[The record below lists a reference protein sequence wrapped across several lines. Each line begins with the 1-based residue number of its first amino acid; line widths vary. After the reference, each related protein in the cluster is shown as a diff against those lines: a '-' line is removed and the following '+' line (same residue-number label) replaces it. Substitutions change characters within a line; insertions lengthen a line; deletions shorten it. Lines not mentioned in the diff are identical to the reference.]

1 MQSHRTVELL
11 ATGVLSPTVRVLRFR
26 MLDGAPLAFVAGQW
40 LNFDIETPQGVIRR
54 AYSIATAPGLD
65 HPECFEIAVTR
76 VDAGGSAS
84 LALHAL
90 LPGARIQVDGP
101 HGFFTRED
109 TRARPA
115 LFVGTGTGVCPLRA
129 MIQDEL
135 RSESGPKLVLL
146 FGCRSRAD
154 ILWGDELAAWAA
166 QHPRFS
172 LHVTLSR
179 PDAGWGG
186 LEGYVQRHL
195 PELVNP
201 AARPNVY
208 VCGLTKMVSEVRR
221 VLKDQLG
228 YDRRMIH
235 SERYD

>member
-1 MQSHRTVELL
+1 MVELL
-11 ATGVLSPTVRVLRFR
+11 STRVLSPTVKLLRFR
-26 MLDGAPLAFVAGQW
+26 TLDRAPLAFVAGQW
-40 LNFDIETPQGVIRR
+40 LNFDVETEQGVARR
-54 AYSIATAPGLD
+54 AYSIATAPSAE
-65 HPECFEIAVTR
+65 HPDEFEIAVTR
-76 VDAGGSAS
+76 VDDGGSAS

-90 LPGARIQVDGP
+90 VPGSRIEVDGP

-109 TRARPA
+109 TRVKSA

-129 MIQDEL
+129 MIEDEL
-135 RSESGPKLVLL
+135 RAPGGPPLTLL
-146 FGCRSRAD
+146 FGCRSQAD
-154 ILWGDELAAWAA
+154 ILWGDQLAQWAA
-166 QHPRFS
+166 QHARFG

-179 PDAGWGG
+179 PEVGWNG
-186 LEGYVQRHL
+186 LQGYVQRHL
-195 PELVNP
+195 AELIDP
-201 AARPNVY
+201 AARPHVY

>member
-1 MQSHRTVELL
+1 MQNHRTVELL
-11 ATGVLSPTVRVLRFR
+11 SARELSPTVRLLRFR
-26 MLDGAPLAFVAGQW
+26 TVDRAPLAFVAGQW
-40 LNFDIETPQGVIRR
+40 LNFDVDTPQGVARR
-54 AYSIATAPGLD
+54 AYSIATAPGAERPD
-65 HPECFEIAVTR
+65 EFDIAVTR

-90 LPGARIQVDGP
+90 APGARIAVDGP

-109 TRARPA
+109 TRVQAA

-129 MIQDEL
+129 MIEDEL
-135 RSESGPKLVLL
+135 RSPSGPQLELL
-146 FGCRSRAD
+146 FGCRSQAD
-154 ILWGDELAAWAA
+154 ILWGEELAQWAA
-166 QHPRFS
+166 QHPRFA

-179 PDAGWGG
+179 PNAGWGG

-195 PELVNP
+195 AELIDP
-201 AARPNVY
+201 AARPHVY

>member
-1 MQSHRTVELL
+1 MPSHRTVELL
-11 ATGVLSPTVRVLRFR
+11 ATQPLSPTVRMLRFR
-26 MLDGAPLAFVAGQW
+26 MLDRAPLAFVAGQW
-40 LNFDIETPQGVIRR
+40 LNFDIATPQGIARR
-54 AYSIATAPGLD
+54 AYSIATAPNTD
-65 HPECFEIAVTR
+65 EPDCFEIAVTR

-84 LALHAL
+84 LVLHTL
-90 LPGARIQVDGP
+90 EPGAQLEVDGP

-109 TRARPA
+109 TRTLSA

-135 RSESGPKLVLL
+135 KATEGTRLALL
-146 FGCRSRAD
+146 FGCRSQAD
-154 ILWGDELAAWAA
+154 ILWGEELAAWAQA
-166 QHPRFS
+166 HSRFS

-179 PDAGWGG
+179 PEPGWTG
-186 LEGYVQRHL
+186 LDGYVQRHL
-195 PELVNP
+195 RALVDP
-201 AARPNVY
+201 ASRPHVY

-221 VLKDQLG
+221 VLKDELG

>member
-1 MQSHRTVELL
+1 MPSPRTVELL
-11 ATGVLSPTVRVLRFR
+11 VTQPLSPTVKMLRFR
-26 MLDGAPLAFVAGQW
+26 VLDGAPLAFVAGQW
-40 LNFDIETPQGVIRR
+40 LNFDVTTPHGVVRR
-54 AYSIATAPGLD
+54 AYSIATAPTGGQPD
-65 HPECFEIAVTR
+65 CFEIAVTR
-76 VDAGGSAS
+76 VDSGGSAS

-90 LPGARIQVDGP
+90 QPGARLEVDGP

-109 TRARPA
+109 TRPLSA

-129 MIQDEL
+129 MVQDEL
-135 RSESGPKLVLL
+135 QAGNGPRLALL
-146 FGCRSRAD
+146 FGCRSQAD
-154 ILWGDELAAWAA
+154 ILWGDELGEWAR

-179 PDAGWGG
+179 PSPGWAG

-195 PELVNP
+195 RELIDP
-201 AARPNVY
+201 AARPQVY
-208 VCGLTKMVSEVRR
+208 VCGLTKMVTEVRR
-221 VLKDQLG
+221 VLKDELG

>member
-1 MQSHRTVELL
+1 MPSPRTVELL
-11 ATGVLSPTVRVLRFR
+11 ATQPLSPTVRMLRFR
-26 MLDGAPLAFVAGQW
+26 TLDRAPLAFVAGQW
-40 LNFDIETPQGVIRR
+40 LNFDIVTPQGVARR
-54 AYSIATAPGLD
+54 AYSIATAPNAAEPD
-65 HPECFEIAVTR
+65 CFEIAVTR

-90 LPGARIQVDGP
+90 QPGARLEVDGP

-109 TRARPA
+109 TRTLCA

-129 MIQDEL
+129 MIEDEL
-135 RSESGPKLVLL
+135 QMEDGPRLALL
-146 FGCRSRAD
+146 FGCRSEAD
-154 ILWGDELAAWAA
+154 ILWGAELAAWAK

-179 PDAGWGG
+179 PSTDWTGRD
-186 LEGYVQRHL
+186 GYVQRHL
-195 PELVNP
+195 RDLVDP
-201 AARPNVY
+201 AARPQVY

-221 VLKDQLG
+221 VLKDELG
-228 YDRRMIH
+228 YERRMIH